1 MQRENDKEQHPDNT
15 QNQKTDAA
23 SAPGPPIVEK
33 IDDEKATARVLT
45 GFWFYLAAALSVFMV
60 LFYMYNAGL
69 RPVSA
74 QYHRGVYVAI
84 TFVLVFLL
92 FPMHGKSRT
101 DRPSIIDILLSLTAA
116 FVVCYWM
123 VEFEAL
129 NYRMGNENQMDF
141 FVSTV
146 GIFISLEVCRRALG
160 WSLTITGAAFL
171 LYCYFGQYMPDA
183 IAHRGFSFERIVN
196 HVYLKQEGVFGI
208 MADVLVSYVILF
220 IFFGS
225 FLKKSGAGQFFL
237 DLPMALAGRTIGG
250 PAKVSVLASGFFG
263 SISGSAIANTVTT
276 GSFTIPLMKKAGF
289 KPHVAGAIEPAA
301 SVGGM
306 FMPPIMGAGGFLM
319 AEMTGTP
326 YVTIMKIAVFPA
338 ILYFLAVMVMVH
350 FEAKR
355 HGIFGITDPDQP
367 TVKQILKKEWFMAL
381 PLIMIVALM
390 LIGYSPGFSAV
401 IATLSCIFVSWLTK
415 DKKMGPVQIWEALL
429 EGARNTLV
437 IGATVGVIGIIVG
450 SIALT
455 GIGLRFSDLIFN
467 LSGGVLPLAILFIGI
482 ASLIL
487 GMGVPVTA
495 SYLIVAVLAVPA
507 MSSMLTMHHYGL
519 ETVTELGYIDPVA
532 AAWTLL
538 ASHMIV
544 YWFSQDSNITP
555 PVCLAA
561 YSGAAIANSDPWKTG
576 WTSFKFAK
584 MIYIVPFLFAYS
596 PSLLLNGNTA
606 QIVMTFLTCI
616 LGTITFSMVTMGYFK
631 CATNIPEWIIAA
643 FGTVILLFPR
653 ILPGITGL
661 EIPIFAVDALAISCF
676 IAVYVLQKIRIRKDP
691 TLTLPLEERRRLKKM
706 KTA

>member
-1 MQRENDKEQHPDNT
+1 MHGGIYADQGKIEKLEQKEQ
-15 QNQKTDAA
+15 K
-23 SAPGPPIVEK
+23 
-33 IDDEKATARVLT
+33 TARKVAGVWYYIT
-45 GFWFYLAAALSVFMV
+45 AGMSVFMV
-60 LFYMYNAGL
+60 LFYFYNAGVQ
-69 RPVSA
+69 PVSA
-74 QYHRGVYVAI
+74 QYHRGLYVAI
-84 TFVLVFLL
+84 TFAMVFLL
-92 FPMHGKSRT
+92 FPMTKRSRQ
-101 DRPSIIDILLSLTAA
+101 DRPSILDIILALVAL
-116 FVVCYWM
+116 FVVGYWM
-123 VEFEAL
+123 AEFEAL
-129 NYRMGNENQMDF
+129 NYRMGAETQLDF
-141 FVSTV
+141 IVSIF
-146 GIFISLEVCRRALG
+146 GILISLEVCRRVLG
-160 WSLTITGAAFL
+160 WSLTLTGVAFL
-171 LYCYFGQYMPDA
+171 LYCYFGPYMPDA
-183 IAHRGFSFERIVN
+183 IAHRGFSIERIAN
-196 HVYLKQEGVFGI
+196 HVYLKQEGVYGI
-208 MADVLVSYVILF
+208 MADVLVTYVILF

-237 DLPMALAGRTIGG
+237 DLPMAMAGRTTGG
-250 PAKVSVLASGFFG
+250 TAKVSVLASGFFG

-276 GSFTIPLMKKAGF
+276 GSFTIPLMKKSGF

-326 YVTIMKIAVFPA
+326 YLDIMRIAIFPA
-338 ILYFLAVMVMVH
+338 LLYFLAVMVMVH

-355 HGIFGITDPDQP
+355 HGLFGIDDPELP

-381 PLIMIVALM
+381 PLVIIVTLMIMRYSA
-390 LIGYSPGFSAV
+390 GYSAV
-401 IATLSCIFVSWLTK
+401 MASLSCIVVSWFTK
-415 DKKMGPVQIWEALL
+415 DKKMGIWQIWEALL

-455 GIGLRFSDLIFN
+455 GIGLRFSDLIFS
-467 LSGGVLPLAILFIGI
+467 LSGGILPLAILFVGI

-507 MSSMLTMHHYGL
+507 MGSMLAMHHYDM
-519 ETVTELGYIDPVA
+519 ETIRQLGTVDPQA

-561 YSGAAIANSDPWKTG
+561 YAGSAIANSDPWKTG

-584 MIYIVPFLFAYS
+584 MIYVVPFLFAYS
-596 PSLLLNGNTA
+596 PPLLLNGSTI
-606 QIVMTFLTCI
+606 QTVTTFLTCI

-631 CATNIPEWIIAA
+631 CPTNILEWVIAA
-643 FGTVILLFPR
+643 AGTVMLLFPR
-653 ILPGITGL
+653 TVPGITGL
-661 EIPIFAVDALAISCF
+661 EIPVLLIDGIAILFF
-676 IAVYVLQKIRIRKDP
+676 IAVYMLQTIRIRRNP
-691 TLTLPLEERRRLKKM
+691 SLTLPLEERRRLKREKRAG
-706 KTA
+706 TA